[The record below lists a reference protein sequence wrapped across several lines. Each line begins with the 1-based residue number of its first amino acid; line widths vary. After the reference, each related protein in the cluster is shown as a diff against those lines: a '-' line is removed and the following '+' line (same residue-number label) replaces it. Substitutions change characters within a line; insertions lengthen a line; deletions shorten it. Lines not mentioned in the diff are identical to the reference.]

1 MVAGGYTL
9 SLSVCVLA
17 VYSGIKRTPGT
28 PLNTRRGS
36 GEREAKSSTAQ
47 QLKRRR
53 RVGLGTWRERSM
65 AIDFCC
71 LKGPEDRKRTPRLDI
86 LTSPDVGLYRE
97 EERKK
102 EAKNDVPHN
111 EMISFYKGER
121 EREGGDLRREFPGF
135 FSFLDGARAHKVQ
148 SRQGRPGVSMGLSQC
163 SDTTAFPFI
172 HFFYSK

>member
-1 MVAGGYTL
+1 VCTCGVQRNQEDAGDA
-9 SLSVCVLA
+9 SEHK
-17 VYSGIKRTPGT
+17 KRLG
-28 PLNTRRGS
+28 RERGQ
-36 GEREAKSSTAQ
+36 EQRTAQ